1 MLVIKRT
8 VPKILRLFYDKTSV
22 LVYKKSVAS
31 VCADVN
37 NKKPTVEMNIYRRL
51 EEFMW
56 PEKYFRHRSNLIE
69 DRFLRGDSV
78 VVFWEETKV
87 AHIAWVGCRKMIVA
101 LDETGPRCY
110 LPLDSAGL
118 VIYDCWTPEKMR
130 RKGYYSNALKSI
142 GFSWKGEGKDLWI
155 YCLKNNFASK
165 NAIESTGFEVVAE
178 LTRKR
183 VLSATL
189 KEECRVLRKD
199 IMEGRASVQV

>member
-1 MLVIKRT
+1 
-8 VPKILRLFYDKTSV
+8 
-22 LVYKKSVAS
+22 
-31 VCADVN
+31 
-37 NKKPTVEMNIYRRL
+37 
-51 EEFMW
+51 
-56 PEKYFRHRSNLIE
+56 
-69 DRFLRGDSV
+69 
-78 VVFWEETKV
+78 
-87 AHIAWVGCRKMIVA
+87 
-101 LDETGPRCY
+101 
-110 LPLDSAGL
+110 
-118 VIYDCWTPEKMR
+118 
-130 RKGYYSNALKSI
+130 LKSI